1 MSYLDWTWNLNHSL
15 YAKILKT
22 GYFMFEY
29 RFFCITGRIFG
40 NRQLIW
46 VIQTSKKQ
54 HVKDISFAKLGKW
67 QVAEGT
73 LYCFH
78 AIHMTILFDLPS
90 ALIKYVFGNSLIKT
104 SFEAK
109 VIRSNWKL
117 KTMFFSGSF
126 DVQTM
131 PSYHNK

>member
-1 MSYLDWTWNLNHSL
+1 
-15 YAKILKT
+15 
-22 GYFMFEY
+22 MFEY

-46 VIQTSKKQ
+46 VIQTSKKEY
-54 HVKDISFAKLGKW
+54 VEDISFAKLRKW
-67 QVAEGT
+67 HIAEGT

-78 AIHMTILFDLPS
+78 TIHMNVLFDLSS
-90 ALIKYVFGNSLIKT
+90 ALIKYAFGNSLIKT

-109 VIRSNWKL
+109 VIRSNWHL